1 MLLIHPP
8 VAKPCE
14 PPAGIARLAGVLRGA
29 GFPCTVLDANL
40 EGLQYLLAA
49 PRHENDT
56 WSRRASR
63 NLKANLAALRSPA
76 LYGNVDRYKRAVAD
90 ISRVLALAGKAHGV
104 ALTLANYQDASLSP
118 LKSVDLLQAAE
129 TPELNLYFPWFSQ
142 RLSELVE
149 TENPP
154 LLGISLNYLSQALP
168 AFAMA
173 GFLKKHYPHLP
184 LVMGGGLV
192 TSWLRR
198 PDWHNPFGGLIDHL
212 IAGPGEEPLLALLGA
227 EGKGSPALP
236 DFSDLAE
243 SLYLAPGFILPYAAA
258 SGCWWNRCSFCPE
271 KAEGNP
277 YSATHTERVM
287 RDLDCLAAET
297 RPSILHLLDNAIHPT
312 LLQALAGRPVPLP
325 WYGFARITE
334 ILSDGDFCRALRRS
348 GCVMLK
354 LGIESGNQDV
364 LDKMEK
370 GIDLAVVS
378 QALSALRKAGI
389 ATYVYLL
396 FGTPGE
402 SLREACHTLEFVR
415 KHHEAITF
423 LNLAIFNLPLAAEQ
437 TAHLTTREFYAG
449 DLSFYRDFEHPRGWQ
464 RALVRRFLEQEFK
477 RDPAVTP
484 ILHRDPP
491 VFTSN
496 HAAFLQQ
503 NCRFC

>member
-14 PPAGIARLAGVLRGA
+14 PPAGIARLAGVLRAA

-40 EGLQYLLAA
+40 EGLRYLLAH

-56 WSRRASR
+56 WSRRACR
-63 NLKANLAALRSPA
+63 NLDGNLTALRSPA
-76 LYGNVDRYKRAVAD
+76 LYGNVDRYKRAVID

-104 ALTLANYQDASLSP
+104 VLTLANYQDPALSP
-118 LKSVDLLQAAE
+118 LKSVDLLQTAE
-129 TPELNLYFPWFSQ
+129 APERNLYFPWFSQ

-149 TENPP
+149 TENPS
-154 LLGISLNYLSQALP
+154 LVGISLNYLSQALP

-173 GFLKKHYPHLP
+173 GFLKKRYPHLP

-198 PDWHNPFGGLIDHL
+198 PDWCNPFGSLIDYL

-227 EGKGSPALP
+227 DSETAPAAP
-236 DFSDLAE
+236 DFSDLVKYP
-243 SLYLAPGFILPYAAA
+243 YLAPGFILPYAAA
-258 SGCWWNRCSFCPE
+258 TGCWWNRCSFCPE

-277 YSATHTERVM
+277 YSTTHADRVM
-287 RDLDCLAAET
+287 RDLDYLAAET
-297 RPSILHLLDNAIHPT
+297 RPSLLHLLDNAIHPT
-312 LLQALAGRPVPLP
+312 LLHALAGRPVPLP

-334 ILSDGDFCRALRRS
+334 ILSDEDFCRALRRS
-348 GCVMLK
+348 GCIMLK
-354 LGIESGNQDV
+354 LGVESGNQDV

-370 GIDLAVVS
+370 GIDLPLVS
-378 QALSALRKAGI
+378 QALTALREAGI

-402 SLREACHTLEFVR
+402 SFREARHTLEFVR

-423 LNLAIFNLPLAAEQ
+423 LNLAIFNLPLASEQ
-437 TAHLTTREFYAG
+437 TGDLRTRDFYAG
-449 DLSFYRDFEHPRGWQ
+449 DLSFYRDFEHPRGWH
-464 RALVRRFLEQEFK
+464 RTEVRRFLEQEFK

-503 NCRFC
+503 GCGFC